1 MVWRE
6 ECEKIEEALFL
17 RERATDEIRTE
28 GRRGVFTSPPTYM
41 TITVDIVSVS
51 PHPPSLSPSLV
62 PRSSTF
68 GCGKRLSA
76 RRYRRNNNTVSPSAV
91 LSRIARPP
99 RNGSWR
105 GNTVWVTDSIL
116 CAQ

>member
-17 RERATDEIRTE
+17 RERATEEIRTE

-51 PHPPSLSPSLV
+51 LPPLFHAV
-62 PRSSTF
+62 PRSFAASD
-68 GCGKRLSA
+68 SA
-76 RRYRRNNNTVSPSAV
+76 HDGIEET
-91 LSRIARPP
+91 
-99 RNGSWR
+99 
-105 GNTVWVTDSIL
+105 TT
-116 CAQ
+116 Q

>member
-17 RERATDEIRTE
+17 RERATEEIRTE

-51 PHPPSLSPSLV
+51 PHPPPSLSPLFHAV
-62 PRSSTF
+62 PRSVAASD
-68 GCGKRLSA
+68 SA
-76 RRYRRNNNTVSPSAV
+76 HGGVEET
-91 LSRIARPP
+91 
-99 RNGSWR
+99 
-105 GNTVWVTDSIL
+105 TT
-116 CAQ
+116 Q